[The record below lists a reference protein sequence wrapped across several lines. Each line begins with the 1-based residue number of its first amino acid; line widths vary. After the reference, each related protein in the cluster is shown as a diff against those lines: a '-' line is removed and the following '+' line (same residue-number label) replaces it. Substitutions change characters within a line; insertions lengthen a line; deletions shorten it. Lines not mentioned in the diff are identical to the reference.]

1 MTGVQTCALPI
12 WELYEDYKCFD
23 ENVICYPAKDFIFYS
38 ADIHGNLIVQERMK
52 AIQALLEK
60 KRLVVI
66 ITIDGCMD
74 KILPLPLIQQNI
86 LHISDT
92 DHIDSEKLIEQ
103 LIQIGYERVQQVE
116 GHGEFAVRGGIID
129 IFPLTEEVPYRIELW
144 GDEVDSIRTFH
155 IQSQRSIESQKEII
169 LYPATEMILEKD
181 IIQEGIQT
189 LNLDLQRQITVL
201 EKEGKQEEIKR
212 IRSIIGEV
220 VEQMKSL
227 KSTISL
233 DAYLSYF
240 YTETVSF
247 LDYFPLEQTLVF
259 LDEPVRIGEKADT
272 LEMEFR
278 ESIDRKSVV

>member
-1 MTGVQTCALPI
+1 MNCITTPLTELKEVEELQDWLKRRQKNREKRSGALFACGCI
-12 WELYEDYKCFD
+12 DSQKAHFIAGCGEEFAYKLVITFSEVRARELYEDYKCFD

-144 GDEVDSIRTFH
+144 GDEVDSI
-155 IQSQRSIESQKEII
+155 
-169 LYPATEMILEKD
+169 
-181 IIQEGIQT
+181 
-189 LNLDLQRQITVL
+189 
-201 EKEGKQEEIKR
+201 
-212 IRSIIGEV
+212 
-220 VEQMKSL
+220 
-227 KSTISL
+227 
-233 DAYLSYF
+233 
-240 YTETVSF
+240 
-247 LDYFPLEQTLVF
+247 
-259 LDEPVRIGEKADT
+259 
-272 LEMEFR
+272 
-278 ESIDRKSVV
+278 DRKSVV